1 MINKIKDFLK
11 NRLKRNRS
19 SDFSDQDLEEEFSQ
33 DENFEEVDQ
42 ETGLSDEPVLFD
54 EEDFHSEPT
63 LVQRLGETKDRFTQ
77 TFRHLIPR
85 LKKRQWSNKELPK
98 KPSAKATTTLSPSL
112 SRLSD
117 RFLSRES
124 REPIHQLSLVLL
136 VCGITYSLGKM
147 SALFL
152 RGTPQVDGR
161 RFEVSLPMDREFRVN
176 DLMIVKSANLFRTN
190 EGPGQKKKVADTK
203 CEKAQQPSSLPI
215 RLMNTV
221 VLQDSVKSIASVQV
235 SGQRDLKE
243 FREGDTIDNM
253 AKIFKI
259 SRLELLV
266 KNSQTGICESITSS
280 QLKEGRTSPISVMSP
295 SQSRSYVANK
305 KIPGIENVGNK
316 FTIKKDVLDEKLKD
330 IGAILTQARAVK
342 IQNPDGSLSFKMTE
356 MDPEGVFPILGLQE
370 GDIITAINGK
380 PIMDLNEVMSLFGKI
395 KNIEN
400 LSLGIK
406 REGAESVQD
415 YTIKK

>member
-19 SDFSDQDLEEEFSQ
+19 SDFSDQDNGEEFSQ
-33 DENFEEVDQ
+33 DENFDDVDLEENHD
-42 ETGLSDEPVLFD
+42 DEPALFD
-54 EEDFHSEPT
+54 EDDFQREPT
-63 LVQRLGETKDRFTQ
+63 LIQRMGESKDRFTQ
-77 TFRHLIPR
+77 TFRNLIPR
-85 LKKRQWSNKELPK
+85 LKNRQWSNKELPTK
-98 KPSAKATTTLSPSL
+98 SAASTTLSPSL

-152 RGTPQVDGR
+152 RGNPQVDGR
-161 RFEVSLPMDREFRVN
+161 RFEVSLPMDQEFRIN

-190 EGPGQKKKVADTK
+190 EGPGSKKKVADTK
-203 CEKAQQPSSLPI
+203 CEKPQQASSLPI

-243 FREGDTIDNM
+243 YREGDTIDNL

-259 SRLELLV
+259 TRLELLV
-266 KNSQTGICESITSS
+266 KNNQTGICESITSS
-280 QLKEGRTSPISVMSP
+280 LLKEGRTSPISVMTP

-316 FTIKKDVLDEKLKD
+316 FMIKKDVLDEKLKD

-342 IQNPDGSLSFKMTE
+342 IQNPDGSMSFKMTE

-370 GDIITAINGK
+370 GDIITSINGK

>member
-19 SDFSDQDLEEEFSQ
+19 SDFSDQDLEEDFSQ
-33 DENFEEVDQ
+33 DGDFEEVD
-42 ETGLSDEPVLFD
+42 EEIGSTDEPALFD
-54 EEDFHSEPT
+54 DSDFQKEPT
-63 LVQRLGETKDRFTQ
+63 LIQRLGETKDRFTQ
-77 TFRHLIPR
+77 TFQHLIPR
-85 LKKRQWSNKELPK
+85 LQKRQWSNKEI
-98 KPSAKATTTLSPSL
+98 PSKSVKSTTLSPSL

-117 RFLSRES
+117 KFLSRES

-147 SALFL
+147 SALFF

-176 DLMIVKSANLFRTN
+176 DLTIVKTANLFRTN
-190 EGPGQKKKVADTK
+190 EGPGTKKKVADSK
-203 CEKAQQPSSLPI
+203 CEKAQQSSSLPI
-215 RLMNTV
+215 KLMNTV

-243 FREGDTIDNM
+243 YREGDTIDNL

-259 SRLELLV
+259 TRLELLV

-316 FTIKKDVLDEKLKD
+316 FMIKKDVLDEKLKD

-342 IQNPDGSLSFKMTE
+342 IQNPDGSMSFKMTE

>member
-19 SDFSDQDLEEEFSQ
+19 SDFSDQDLEEDFSQ

-42 ETGLSDEPVLFD
+42 ETSPDEEPALFD
-54 EEDFHSEPT
+54 EGDFPSEPT

-77 TFRHLIPR
+77 TFRHLLPR
-85 LKKRQWSNKELPK
+85 LKKRQWSNRELPSK
-98 KPSAKATTTLSPSL
+98 STKSTTLSPSL

-124 REPIHQLSLVLL
+124 RETIHQLSLVLL

-152 RGTPQVDGR
+152 RGTPQVDAR
-161 RFEVSLPMDREFRVN
+161 RFEVSLPMDKEFRITNLTV
-176 DLMIVKSANLFRTN
+176 VKSANLFRTN
-190 EGPGQKKKVADTK
+190 DGQGPKKKVADTK
-203 CEKAQQPSSLPI
+203 CEKAQQASSLPI

-259 SRLELLV
+259 TRLELLV
-266 KNSQTGICESITSS
+266 KNNQTGICESITSS
-280 QLKEGRTSPISVMSP
+280 QLKESRNSPISVMSP
-295 SQSRSYVANK
+295 AQKRSYIANK
-305 KIPGIENVGNK
+305 KIPGIENEGNK

-342 IQNPDGSLSFKMTE
+342 IQNPDGSMSFKMTE
-356 MDPEGVFPILGLQE
+356 MDPEGVFLVLGLQE
-370 GDIITAINGK
+370 GDIITSINGK